1 MYLTA
6 TLTNQLGFVV
16 LYRQNLNRVPFL
28 VGVSFQIFTTTG
40 MAQIKN
46 FCIEEIPIKSL
57 Q

>member
-1 MYLTA
+1 MYLTV

-16 LYRQNLNRVPFL
+16 MYRQNFNRVPFL
-28 VGVSFQIFTTTG
+28 VRVSFQILTTTG

-46 FCIEEIPIKSL
+46 FCIEEIPIKCL